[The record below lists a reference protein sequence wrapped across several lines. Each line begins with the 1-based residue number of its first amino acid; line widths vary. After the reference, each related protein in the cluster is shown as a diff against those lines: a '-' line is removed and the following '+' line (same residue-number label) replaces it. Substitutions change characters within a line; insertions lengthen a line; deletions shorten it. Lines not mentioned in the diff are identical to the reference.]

1 MSEGALAGITVLE
14 FASYVSG
21 PYAGMLLSDLG
32 AAVIKVEPPEGG
44 DPFRQWGKVEYS
56 ATFGS
61 LNRNKKSVT
70 IDLRAKSGRDTV
82 LRLVKSADVL
92 IENFRPGAM
101 DRMELGYDR
110 LRAVNDRLIYCS
122 ISGFGSDGPYKGYP
136 GYDTIGQGMSGL
148 LSLLTEKHAP
158 KPMGLSL
165 SDHLA
170 GVFACYGVLAA
181 IIARQRTGTG
191 QHVETSLLE
200 ASIAFLAENAANFFE
215 GGAPP
220 DRATRTR
227 QAQVFAFVARDERP
241 LVVHL
246 SSPEKFWEGLVRVVE
261 RPDLATDPRFAT
273 RPARILHYDA
283 LNDIL
288 AGVFRMRD
296 RDEWVARLR
305 AEDVPCGPLNDLA
318 EVFDDPQVKHL
329 GMRKELPHPGRGKVA
344 VVGNAVRFSDTPVV
358 ISHAAPELGEH
369 TRFILSS
376 LDP

>member
-14 FASYVSG
+14 LASYVSG

-61 LNRNKKSVT
+61 LNRNKQSVT
-70 IDLRAKSGRDTV
+70 IDLRAKAGRDTV
-82 LRLVKSADVL
+82 LRLAKSADVL

-110 LRAVNDRLIYCS
+110 LHAVNDRLIYCS
-122 ISGFGSDGPYKGYP
+122 ISGFGSDGPYKAYP

-200 ASIAFLAENAANFFE
+200 ASMAFLAEHAANFFE
-215 GGAPP
+215 GGQPP

-246 SSPEKFWEGLVRVVE
+246 SSPQKFWEGLVRVVE

-288 AGVFRMRD
+288 AGIFRMRD

-329 GMRKELPHPGRGKVA
+329 GMRKELPHPRRGKVA
-344 VVGNAVRFSDTPVV
+344 VVGNAVRFSATPVV
-358 ISHAAPELGEH
+358 ISRAAPELGED
-369 TRFILSS
+369 TQSILSS